1 LLNLIKISN
10 IENSVLKIVNLIFLI
25 FILLNF
31 NRLYAHP
38 YTLEWNFIE
47 LSNYFYGK
55 NLFFDIEK
63 YKIWQANTTFYS
75 LIISIFYFI
84 TNDNLIIYARCLNIF
99 ILYLCIIQT
108 FKNLNKNLLIPGI
121 LVLVLIIFNPIYN
134 VYIFRIYPD
143 ILSICL
149 FYLSLLFFWNKKTV
163 NTYLFFSIS
172 TLIKPVVIIFSF
184 IFLIKNFKDGKKF
197 YENLAQVGL
206 IILFSLL
213 IYGMYVLFFEKTIFS
228 NKVGSSYLNFN
239 IYNSLNN
246 FFRYFIYSF
255 LLLGPLNLILFFK
268 ILNYKKNFDIII
280 VAAILTLVVFYF
292 LKININ
298 YGELEFG
305 FINSIL
311 GKKIWVL
318 NIIILFM
325 CNFYICFNIKNYN
338 ENSLIFFIFI
348 FSLIILSFLIY
359 RPAQRYIMYT
369 YPLFIFYLII
379 FLEIKK
385 ININFLLI
393 CFTISFYLAVNFT
406 QFYIQKQKTLIYD
419 DIIKEIIDRNI
430 IDETYPE
437 ILTGSHGFYFEN
449 FIRKVRNTEDKSS
462 YKYIIISSKKCGDNN
477 IISKKLKIFT
487 YSYHI
492 CLTKK

>member
-1 LLNLIKISN
+1 MLNLIKISN